1 MFAAVSIALLLPCLW
16 QPRLQA
22 GDLSSHIYN
31 VWLAQ
36 LIEESRAP
44 GLAIVPQFT
53 NVLFDLM
60 LSGLFRLFGAG
71 AAQHIAVMVSVLVF
85 VWGAFAFVSKVA
97 GRRAWHAI
105 ACLAVLAYGW
115 VFHMGFFN
123 FYLSLGMCFF
133 AMALGWEYRPMWLA
147 GAALILLVA
156 CTAHAL
162 PAAWSAA
169 VLVYRWA
176 ALRGVPHLLTGG
188 LAAIVLLHFA
198 MTWVIQTRWSWR
210 QTLLTSGADQAY
222 VYDQKYSIVSIG
234 LLLLFAVM
242 AVRSHGSIRGIPFQ
256 ICLLT
261 AAGVVLIPTWAFLPG
276 VLFAAIVHPL
286 QGGRQSP

>member
-1 MFAAVSIALLLPCLW
+1 VFAAASIALLIPGVW
-16 QPRLQA
+16 QSRLQA
-22 GDLSSHIYN
+22 GDLGSHIYN
-31 VWLAQ
+31 AWLAQ
-36 LIEESRAP
+36 LIQEGRAP

-53 NVLFDLM
+53 NILFDLM
-60 LSGLFRLFGAG
+60 LNGLFRLFGAG
-71 AAQHIAVMVSVLVF
+71 VAQHVAVMASVLVF
-85 VWGAFAFVSKVA
+85 IWGAFAFVSKIA

-105 ACLAVLAYGW
+105 PYLAVLAHGW
-115 VFHMGFFN
+115 VFHMGLFN

-133 AMALGWEYRPMWLA
+133 AMVLGWEYRPVRLA
-147 GAALILLVA
+147 GAALVLLVA

-162 PAAWSAA
+162 PVAWSAA
-169 VLVYRWA
+169 VLAYRWA
-176 ALRGVPHLLTGG
+176 ALRGVPYLLTGG

-198 MTWVIQTRWSWR
+198 MTWVIQTRWSWW
-210 QTLLTSGADQAY
+210 QILLTSGADQAY